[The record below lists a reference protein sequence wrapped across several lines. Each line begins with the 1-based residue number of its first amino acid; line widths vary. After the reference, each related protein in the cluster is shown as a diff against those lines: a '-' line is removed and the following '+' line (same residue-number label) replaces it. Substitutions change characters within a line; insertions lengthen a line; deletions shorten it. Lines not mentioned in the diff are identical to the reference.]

1 MTKSVF
7 ILWGLKIRFEEHGL
21 PVLAQ
26 GIAMNR
32 AEYTSLH
39 HSWKSFIDTCVRQI
53 PTPLVPCIINLE
65 TGYDLAPIQSLK
77 VNFLSVESCSVG
89 GSLEWVVPLLTCC
102 ALLALRE
109 GRKRYW

>member
-1 MTKSVF
+1 M
-7 ILWGLKIRFEEHGL
+7 
-21 PVLAQ
+21 
-26 GIAMNR
+26 
-32 AEYTSLH
+32 
-39 HSWKSFIDTCVRQI
+39 
-53 PTPLVPCIINLE
+53 PCIIDLE